1 MEMAM
6 SLPNTPEKMI
16 RIVGVG
22 EITFRKY
29 GKTFL
34 DLISSLESRRK
45 EN

>member
-6 SLPNTPEKMI
+6 SLPDTPEKMM

-34 DLISSLESRRK
+34 DLISSWNSRRK